1 MFLFIHRLSQIF
13 INNHPN
19 QSLWLLICVNLC
31 QSVVYKNPSVVY
43 KTPLWSFQLKKSH
56 FRP

>member
-1 MFLFIHRLSQIF
+1 MPIKPFPSRSLAVSFLKAVSIRAYK

-31 QSVVYKNPSVVY
+31 
-43 KTPLWSFQLKKSH
+43 
-56 FRP
+56 